1 MDYDS
6 GGYIIPAFTPVSVG
20 QATNMKGV
28 VNQTC
33 GDPWIEYR
41 FRDYWLA

>member
-1 MDYDS
+1 MDHDY
-6 GGYIIPAFTPVSVG
+6 GGYTIPAFNPVIVG

-28 VNQTC
+28 VNHAS
-33 GDPWIEYR
+33 GDPWVEYR